1 MKTICI
7 IPARGG
13 SVRIERKNIKDF
25 HGKPMLQ
32 RAVEL
37 ARSCRLFDRIV
48 VSTDD
53 NEIAAVAHALGG
65 DVSVFRRPMDD
76 GTKGTQELARDVLAD
91 KLYRDASIACV
102 LYPCTPLLT
111 ADDLMRG
118 YRTVL
123 NRDLGVYAMSVD
135 DAGGDAGGYYWG
147 WASAFAR
154 AMPLDGNVTGCKV
167 PYHFDINTQEDW
179 SRAEAAFTAPEKATK
194 VPASVPERMSKFD
207 TAEVGEVW
215 TGDFDQPTQ
224 ADDKGETEESVTA
237 APRDPGKPTSTLDFW
252 QGSFGNDY
260 TDRNLVPWSDRVP
273 FWRRIVEHTR
283 AESFLDV
290 GCNAGW
296 NMQALRSIDAKLA
309 MTGVD
314 INDHALDLAK
324 AAGLDVEKVAAWDI
338 AEHFGT
344 DVCDLT
350 ITSGV
355 LIHIAPEDLQRT
367 MKAIRDTSKRWVVAI
382 EYDALQETE
391 VTYRGHAGR
400 LWKRPYGELYKVMGL
415 ALVEFGPAVGFDDCT
430 YWLMEKP

>member
-1 MKTICI
+1 MKTVCV

-13 SVRIERKNIKDF
+13 SQRIPRKNCKLF

-32 RAVEL
+32 RAIEL
-37 ARSCRLFDRIV
+37 AQSCRLFDRIV

-53 NEIAAVAHALGG
+53 NEIAALAHKHGAT
-65 DVSVFRRPMDD
+65 VFRRPKDD
-76 GTKGTQELARDVLAD
+76 GTKGTQEVARDVLVSKVFGD
-91 KLYRDASIACV
+91 VSIACV

-224 ADDKGETEESVTA
+224 AADKGETEESVTA